1 LPTPKVLPFKDSTS
15 IFKEKKTMS
24 KVLLRKS
31 LLVLSLF
38 MTLLVS
44 ACAQTSTPTQL
55 FGLEP
60 YVVKGVVTDNNG
72 APLAGIEVVANNTQF
87 YDANGVATT
96 DAEGKYRIELTS
108 GSWQMTASMMRE
120 FNGQT
125 YRVEL
130 TPDTTTPFAGSEGAI
145 RNFTWQPSGG
155 EARQGSVFV
164 YSDITIEFLDY
175 QYIEL
180 TLEPQGPLL
189 DGTMG
194 QTITGMLTATPDGDG
209 LTDVPLGR
217 YKITA
222 RYLVPGEIPEPLE
235 LKPRKSGDY
244 ADSLTADF
252 ETPYGSGLDIFWIE
266 VMVKRQ

>member
-1 LPTPKVLPFKDSTS
+1 MSNIVRKPLV
-15 IFKEKKTMS
+15 IF
-24 KVLLRKS
+24 S
-31 LLVLSLF
+31 LL
-38 MTLLVS
+38 MMMLVS
-44 ACAQTSTPTQL
+44 ACAQTPTPTNIPAQPS
-55 FGLEP
+55 GLEP
-60 YVVKGVVTDNNG
+60 YIVKGKVTDNTG
-72 APLAGIEVVANNTQF
+72 VPLAGIEVVANNTQF
-87 YDANGVATT
+87 YDANAVGTT
-96 DAEGKYRIELTS
+96 DANGNYRIELTS

-120 FNGQT
+120 FNGQM

-130 TPDTTTPFAGSEGAI
+130 TPDTTAPFAGSEGAI
-145 RNFTWQPSGG
+145 RNFTWQSSGG

-164 YSDITIEFLDY
+164 YSDITVELLDY

-189 DGTMG
+189 DGRMG
-194 QTITGMLTATPDGDG
+194 QTITGMLSATPDGDG

-222 RYLVPGEIPEPLE
+222 RYLLPGESPAILE
-235 LKPRKSGDY
+235 IKPRRGDDSQY

-266 VMVKRQ
+266 VTVKRK